1 MRAPTVLSL
10 LALRPMPAITA
21 AKSTVA
27 LFDLKDW
34 GLIEMTGA
42 DRHRF
47 LHNQSTANISALKPG
62 QGCETV
68 FVTATA
74 RTIAL
79 VTVYALEESLW
90 LLVPP
95 GQSGRLLELM
105 DRVIFFNDK
114 VELKDLAADW
124 TMLSLIGPGAE
135 ALLMSLG
142 VLGLDDLSNHGH
154 LEVTI
159 GGESVRLAA
168 GCGLGLPGYSLFV
181 PKAAAA
187 AVRFSRGETTS
198 TALAEV
204 PELDAIGWEQLR
216 VEQGRPLAGAEL
228 TDDYNPLEAGL
239 WQTIAFDK
247 GCYIGQET
255 IARLNTYNGVKQR
268 LWGLKLS
275 GVVEVGAIVMV
286 GEEKVGKVTSVVVG
300 ARGPIGLAYVRTKAG
315 GAGLKVRVG
324 EVQAEVVGLEYV
336 SHPGGES

>member
-1 MRAPTVLSL
+1 
-10 LALRPMPAITA
+10 MPAILA
-21 AKSTVA
+21 AKTTVA
-27 LFDLKDW
+27 LFDLQDW
-34 GLIEMTGA
+34 GLIELTGA

-74 RTIAL
+74 RTIEL
-79 VTVYALEESLW
+79 VTAYALADAIW

-95 GQSGRLLELM
+95 GQTVGVASPPENRLMELM

-114 VELKDLAADW
+114 VELSNLRENR
-124 TMLSLIGPGAE
+124 TILSLIGPGAE
-135 ALLMSLG
+135 ALLSSLG
-142 VLGLDDLSNHGH
+142 VTGLDGLTNHGH
-154 LEVTI
+154 CEVTI
-159 GGESVRLAA
+159 AGEPVRLAV

-181 PKAAAA
+181 AGDGA
-187 AVRFSRGETTS
+187 AVRS
-198 TALAEV
+198 AVADIPV
-204 PELDAIGWEQLR
+204 LDGQDWEQLR
-216 VEQGRPLAGAEL
+216 VEQGRPIAGAEL
-228 TDDYNPLEAGL
+228 TEDYNPLEAGL

-286 GEEKVGKVTSVVVG
+286 GEEKVGKVTSVVEG
-300 ARGPIGLAYVRTKAG
+300 EGGLMGLAYVRTKAG
-315 GAGLKVRVG
+315 GAGLQVMIG
-324 EVQAEVVGLEYV
+324 EVQAEVVGLDYV